1 MHLSGQVCGAHT
13 RVLVPRARDAEA
25 VEAAAAAASAV
36 PVGDPHDPSTV
47 VGPLVAERQR
57 DRVEG
62 YIALAVEAGARLAA
76 GGARPAHLKKGWC
89 VAPTIP
95 SDVDNAMRA
104 ARQEI
109 RGPFLWLGP
118 CEY

>member
-13 RVLVPRARDAEA
+13 RVLLPRSRYAEA

-36 PVGDPHDPSTV
+36 PGGDPHHPSTV

-62 YIALAVEAGARLAA
+62 YIALAVEARARLAP
-76 GGARPAHLKKGWC
+76 GGARPAHLEKGRY
-89 VAPTIP
+89 VPPTILA
-95 SDVDNAMRA
+95 DVDNAMPR
-104 ARQEI
+104 
-109 RGPFLWLGP
+109 
-118 CEY
+118 